1 MITFNLEDN
10 DADFVIQVI
19 GQLPTNT
26 GALPLFNKLQEQ
38 VKSQIPSTKEEKK

>member
-10 DADFVIQVI
+10 EAAFVIQVI

-26 GALPLFNKLQEQ
+26 GVLPLFNKLQEQ
-38 VKSQIPSTKEEKK
+38 AKSQIPSTKEEEK